1 MQPFT
6 FYLDWIITGQ
16 FAGLCWAQEKGL
28 YNQVGLAVDL
38 IPWQEDGRSIVE
50 KVMAGGLCAGSSE
63 DNLIVSGIVAGHPVK
78 ALAGMLQQSPLVLMT
93 KRTSSI
99 RTLADLV
106 GRRVAMH
113 ADGIRILE
121 AVLAL
126 SGIDLAMIDLTEVTY
141 DLNNLAQD
149 RFDAVQGY
157 AMSEPLEL
165 AALGYDLHLIPVR
178 HHHLHP
184 YAQIFFAS
192 ETVIQQEAATLRAF
206 LAASF
211 EGWRQAMAQREEAAW
226 IVVKM
231 AQGAAHLST
240 ERQIVETLATYVSGD
255 IPLTRFGA
263 LDRGR
268 WQRNLDTYANL
279 GLTPYPLPVDAVL
292 DEQFVQAIYGDLA
305 A

>member
-6 FYLDWIITGQ
+6 FYLDWVITGQ

-28 YNQVGLAVDL
+28 YAQAGLAVAL
-38 IPWQEDGRSIVE
+38 RPWQEDGRSIVD
-50 KVMAGGLCAGSSE
+50 KVLAGGLCAGSSE
-63 DNLIVSGIVAGHPVK
+63 DNLIVSGIAAGRPIK

-93 KRTSSI
+93 KQSRGL
-99 RTLADLV
+99 RTLVDLV

-126 SGIDLAMIDLTEVTY
+126 EGIDRTTIDLTEVTY
-141 DLNNLAQD
+141 DLDNLATD

-165 AALGYDLHLIPVR
+165 AALGFAIELIPVR
-178 HHHLHP
+178 HYHLHP

-192 ETVIQQEAATLRAF
+192 EEVIAQAPATLRAF

-211 EGWRQAMAQREEAAW
+211 EGWRQAMAQREEAARV
-226 IVVKM
+226 VVKL
-231 AQGAAHLST
+231 AQGMADLTT
-240 ERQIVETLATYVSGD
+240 ERQIVETLATYVSGE
-255 IPLTRFGA
+255 IGLERFGQ
-263 LDRGR
+263 LDLGR
-268 WQRNLDTYANL
+268 WQRNLDTYAKL
-279 GLTPYPLPVDAVL
+279 GLTPRRLTVAQVV
-292 DEQFVQAIYGDLA
+292 DEQFVQMIYGSD
-305 A
+305 

>member
-28 YNQVGLAVDL
+28 YTQAGLAVDL
-38 IPWQEDGRSIVE
+38 IPWREDGRSIVE

-63 DNLIVSGIVAGHPVK
+63 DNLIVSGLVAGHPIK

-93 KRTSSI
+93 KRGSNIETV
-99 RTLADLV
+99 ADLS

-126 SGIDLAMIDLTEVTY
+126 AGIDRAAIDLTEVTY
-141 DLNNLAQD
+141 DLDNLAQD
-149 RFDAVQGY
+149 RFEAVQGY

-178 HHHLHP
+178 HYHLHP
-184 YAQIFFAS
+184 YAQVFFAG
-192 ETVIQQEAATLRAF
+192 EATIRQKPAILQAF

-211 EGWRQAMAQREEAAW
+211 EGWRQAMAHREEAAQ
-226 IVVKM
+226 IVVKL
-231 AQGAAHLST
+231 AQGTAHLTT
-240 ERQIVETLATYVSGD
+240 ERQIVETLATYVSD
-255 IPLTRFGA
+255 DSSLTRFGA

-268 WQRNLDTYANL
+268 WQRNLDTYAKL
-279 GLTPYPLPVDAVL
+279 GLIPHPLPVDAVL
-292 DEQFVQAIYGDLA
+292 DEQFVQAIYRSR
-305 A
+305 

>member
-28 YNQVGLAVDL
+28 YRQAGLAVDL
-38 IPWQEDGRSIVE
+38 IPWREDGRSIVE

-63 DNLIVSGIVAGHPVK
+63 DNLIVSALGTGHPIK

-93 KRTSSI
+93 KRSSNI
-99 RTLADLV
+99 QTLTDLA

-126 SGIDLAMIDLTEVTY
+126 AGIDRAAIDLTEVTY
-141 DLNNLAQD
+141 DLDNLAQD

-178 HHHLHP
+178 HYHLHP
-184 YAQIFFAS
+184 YAQVFFAGES
-192 ETVIQQEAATLRAF
+192 TIRQEPAILQAF

-211 EGWRQAMAQREEAAW
+211 EGWRQAMAQREEAAQ

-231 AQGAAHLST
+231 AQGVAHLST
-240 ERQIVETLATYVSGD
+240 ERQIVETLTTYVNGD
-255 IPLTRFGA
+255 IAMTRFGA
-263 LDRGR
+263 LDLGR

-279 GLTPYPLPVDAVL
+279 GLTPRRLTVAEVV
-292 DEQFVQAIYGDLA
+292 DEQLVKAIYHHKGP
-305 A
+305 

>member
-28 YNQVGLAVDL
+28 YRQAGLAVDL
-38 IPWQEDGRSIVE
+38 IPWREDGRSIVE

-63 DNLIVSGIVAGHPVK
+63 DNLIVSALGAGHPIK

-93 KRTSSI
+93 KRASNI
-99 RTLADLV
+99 QTLTDLV

-113 ADGIRILE
+113 TDGIRILE

-126 SGIDLAMIDLTEVTY
+126 AGIDRVAIDLTEVTY
-141 DLNNLAQD
+141 DLDNLAQD

-178 HHHLHP
+178 HYHLHP
-184 YAQIFFAS
+184 YAQVFFAGES
-192 ETVIQQEAATLRAF
+192 TIRQEPAILQAF

-211 EGWRQAMAQREEAAW
+211 EGWRQAMAQREEAAQ

-231 AQGAAHLST
+231 AQGVAHLST
-240 ERQIVETLATYVSGD
+240 ERQIVETLTTYVNGD
-255 IPLTRFGA
+255 IAMTRFGA
-263 LDRGR
+263 LDLGR

-279 GLTPYPLPVDAVL
+279 GLTPRRLTVAEVV
-292 DEQFVQAIYGDLA
+292 DEQLVKAIYHHKGP
-305 A
+305 

>member
-16 FAGLCWAQEKGL
+16 FAGLCWAQAKGL
-28 YNQVGLAVDL
+28 YTKAGLAVEL
-38 IPWQEDGRSIVE
+38 IPWREDGRSIVE

-63 DNLIVSGIVAGHPVK
+63 DNLIVSGLVAGHPIK

-93 KRTSSI
+93 KRASNI
-99 RTLADLV
+99 QTLTDLV

-126 SGIDLAMIDLTEVTY
+126 AGIDRAAIDLTEVTY
-141 DLNNLAQD
+141 DLDNLAQD

-165 AALGYDLHLIPVR
+165 AVLGYDLHLIPVR
-178 HHHLHP
+178 HYHLHP
-184 YAQIFFAS
+184 YAQVFFAGDS
-192 ETVIQQEAATLRAF
+192 IIRREPAILQAF

-211 EGWRQAMAQREEAAW
+211 AGWRQAMAHREEAAQ
-226 IVVKM
+226 IVVNL
-231 AQGAAHLST
+231 AQDRAHIST
-240 ERQIVETLATYVSGD
+240 ERQIVETLAAYVSD
-255 IPLTRFGA
+255 DVALTRFGT
-263 LDRGR
+263 LDLGR
-268 WQRNLDTYANL
+268 WQRNLDTYAKL
-279 GLTPYPLPVDAVL
+279 GLTPRRLTVAEVV
-292 DEQFVQAIYGDLA
+292 DEQFVKAIYNHH
-305 A
+305 

>member
-28 YNQVGLAVDL
+28 YTQAGLAVDL
-38 IPWQEDGRSIVE
+38 LPWQEDGRSIVE

-63 DNLIVSGIVAGHPVK
+63 DNLIVSGLVAGHPIK

-93 KRTSSI
+93 KRSSNI
-99 RTLADLV
+99 QTLADLA

-126 SGIDLAMIDLTEVTY
+126 AGIDQAAINLSEVTY
-141 DLNNLAQD
+141 DLDNLAQD

-178 HHHLHP
+178 HYYLHP
-184 YAQIFFAS
+184 YAQVFFAS
-192 ETVIQQEAATLRAF
+192 AAVIRQKPAILQAF

-211 EGWRQAMAQREEAAW
+211 EGWRQAMAHREEAAQ
-226 IVVKM
+226 IVVNQ
-231 AQGAAHLST
+231 AQGLAHLTT
-240 ERQIVETLATYVSGD
+240 ERQIVETLATYVSAD
-255 IPLTRFGA
+255 SSLARFGA
-263 LDRGR
+263 LDLGR
-268 WQRNLDTYANL
+268 WQRNLDTYAKL
-279 GLTPYPLPVDAVL
+279 GLTPRRLPVAEVV
-292 DEQFVQAIYGDLA
+292 DEQFIKAIYNHH
-305 A
+305 

>member
-6 FYLDWIITGQ
+6 FYLDWVITGQ

-28 YNQVGLAVDL
+28 YAQAGLAVAL
-38 IPWQEDGRSIVE
+38 RPWQEDGRSIVD
-50 KVMAGGLCAGSSE
+50 KVLAGGLCAGSSE
-63 DNLIVSGIVAGHPVK
+63 DNLIVSGIAAGRPIK

-93 KRTSSI
+93 KQSRGL

-126 SGIDLAMIDLTEVTY
+126 DGIDRTTIDLTEVTY
-141 DLNNLAQD
+141 DLDNLATD

-165 AALGYDLHLIPVR
+165 AALGFAIELIPVR
-178 HHHLHP
+178 HYHLHP

-192 ETVIQQEAATLRAF
+192 EEVIAQAPATLRAF

-211 EGWRQAMAQREEAAW
+211 AGWRQAMAQREEAARV
-226 IVVKM
+226 VVKL
-231 AQGAAHLST
+231 AQGMADLTT
-240 ERQIVETLATYVSGD
+240 ERQIVETLATYVSGEIAMD
-255 IPLTRFGA
+255 HFGQ
-263 LDRGR
+263 LDLGR
-268 WQRNLDTYANL
+268 WQRNLDTYAKL
-279 GLTPYPLPVDAVL
+279 GLTSRRLTVAQVV
-292 DEQFVQAIYGDLA
+292 DEQFVQMIYGSD
-305 A
+305 